1 MPADLT
7 STFLMLALMA
17 AAFYFL
23 LIRPAQKKQK
33 DQQQMVSALAPGV
46 RVMTTA
52 GVFGTV
58 RHLGTR
64 QAIIEIAPGTEMTV
78 LKQAIMRVVPASEE
92 EFEYDDEAATD
103 APDDLPES
111 PADEGTDPRTAG

>member
-92 EFEYDDEAATD
+92 EFEYDDEAAPD
-103 APDDLPES
+103 AAGDLPDS